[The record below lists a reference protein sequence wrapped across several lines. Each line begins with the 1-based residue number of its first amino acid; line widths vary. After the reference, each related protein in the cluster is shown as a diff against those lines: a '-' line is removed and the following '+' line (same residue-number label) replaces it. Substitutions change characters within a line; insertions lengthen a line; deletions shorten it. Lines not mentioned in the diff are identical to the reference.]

1 MISMLSEREV
11 NKQRY
16 SKILRRSFINQKR
29 PSLLLSGMRSCFFCW
44 RLLEACD
51 SIWTKEIFGYEN
63 SSNMRNS
70 SAAAQKILYFVSNIV
85 NDLGR
90 TTQCLPLNCLSKQQI
105 QIQLKNIFSPIRRKS
120 RTKSLKC
127 NKTTKE
133 VGKGYLSCVQGE
145 KYA

>member
-1 MISMLSEREV
+1 MLSEKQD

-29 PSLLLSGMRSCFFCW
+29 PSLLLSGMRSYFFVGAFQRPAIAFGRRKTLDKKIVAICATDQQ
-44 RLLEACD
+44 RR
-51 SIWTKEIFGYEN
+51 KRFFIF
-63 SSNMRNS
+63 
-70 SAAAQKILYFVSNIV
+70 ISNIV
-85 NDLGR
+85 NDSGR
-90 TTQCLPLNCLSKQQI
+90 MTQCLPLNCLSKEQI

-133 VGKGYLSCVQGE
+133 VGKEYLSHVQGE